1 MKPHVLVLGNSL
13 AGLVT
18 AWRLS
23 LADFRVTLLK
33 NDNTTY
39 KATLSSFPR
48 RQKQSS
54 DSDFEEDANGLIEDL
69 AEPIIF
75 QGPCPHTESLW
86 KELGE
91 SLPTLDWN
99 PVSLEWQTSTTARF
113 SQTWL
118 PAPLN
123 TLWSI
128 STFPILPYRQRWEL
142 LNFLEKVWEGR
153 SELPSSLDL
162 QMMDSWLTKIG
173 QTENVQKYLW
183 SPLCR
188 YLLGTSLNQTRAG
201 NFIAILAGIFFRSR
215 HHRPRIAQP
224 PQLSVLLE
232 RTLFQRLEEQ
242 GATIL
247 NTVAIEHLQVEMDK
261 ITEVCTE
268 NGNRFSAD
276 WYVAAINPIKL
287 FSILPERLLARYS
300 SFNQA
305 NYTNQIPIV
314 KLRML
319 FEEKTKHSRLILHH
333 GQFSWT
339 LCHPLRLSKGTATL
353 VSHVSTGDNSFLRK
367 SDEQIKNFAFETLQ
381 KIFPNQSFEHHYHSI
396 VRDPWG
402 FAPQTHGTKSSHP
415 PNQSPIPN
423 FLLAGSWTDTNA
435 LTELESAIES
445 GDRCAERVMQKSTK
459 LD

>member
-1 MKPHVLVLGNSL
+1 MKPHVLVFGDSL
-13 AGLVT
+13 AGFVT

-33 NDNTTY
+33 TNDTPH
-39 KATLSSFPR
+39 KATLSLLSKN
-48 RQKQSS
+48 QHQSS
-54 DSDFEEDANGLIEDL
+54 DSDFEEDTNRFMCDPS
-69 AEPIIF
+69 EPIIF

-86 KELGE
+86 KELGK
-91 SLPTLDWN
+91 SLPTLNWN
-99 PVSLEWQTSTTARF
+99 PVSLESQTTSAIAHF
-113 SQTWL
+113 SQPWL

-128 STFPILPYRQRWEL
+128 STFAAIPYRQRWNL

-153 SELPSSLDL
+153 AELPNSLDL
-162 QMMDSWLTKIG
+162 QTVDSWLTKIG
-173 QTENVQKYLW
+173 QTDHIQKHLW

-201 NFIAILAGIFFRSR
+201 NFIAILAGIFFRSK
-215 HHRPRIAQP
+215 HHRPRVAQP
-224 PQLSVLLE
+224 PQLPVLLE

-247 NTVAIEHLQVEMDK
+247 DTVAIEHLQIEMDK
-261 ITEVCTE
+261 ITEVRTT

-305 NYTNQIPIV
+305 NYTSQIPIV

-319 FEEKTKHSRLILHH
+319 LEEKTKHSRLILHNC
-333 GQFSWT
+333 QFSWT

-353 VSHVSTGDNSFLRK
+353 VSHVSTGDNSFLRE

-381 KIFPNQSFEHHYHSI
+381 KIFPNQSFEHHYLSLIHI
-396 VRDPWG
+396 
-402 FAPQTHGTKSSHP
+402 
-415 PNQSPIPN
+415 
-423 FLLAGSWTDTNA
+423 
-435 LTELESAIES
+435 
-445 GDRCAERVMQKSTK
+445 
-459 LD
+459 